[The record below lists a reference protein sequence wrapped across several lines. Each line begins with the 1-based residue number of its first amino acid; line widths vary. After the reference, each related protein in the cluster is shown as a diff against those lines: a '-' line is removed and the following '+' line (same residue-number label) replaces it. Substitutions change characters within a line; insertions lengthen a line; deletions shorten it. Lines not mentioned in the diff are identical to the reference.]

1 MLMSAERRDS
11 PSRTVSVVIVDDE
24 SVARARLRRL
34 LSDEPDME
42 VIAECENGRDAV
54 NTILERSPDLVFLDI
69 EMPELSGFEVL
80 RALPEETIPA
90 FVFVTAFNAYAL
102 EAFAVDALDYLLKPF
117 DAERFQVTVRR
128 ARERLSERGG
138 QRELLSAIRE
148 ISETQREI
156 RAAVAQIPD
165 GSAGSRNGYLER
177 IAVKLDGR
185 VFFVRVDEVD
195 FMESAANYVKLHVGG
210 EVHLIRER
218 LGDLASRLDPSRFA
232 RIHRSTIVNLDK
244 IKEIQPWFSGDAL
257 VILRGG
263 QKLRLSRMFRSSLEL
278 GTRTRL

>member
-1 MLMSAERRDS
+1 MLMPAERREPAS
-11 PSRTVSVVIVDDE
+11 KTLSVVIVDDE

-34 LSDEPDME
+34 LSNEPD
-42 VIAECENGRDAV
+42 VQVVAECANGRDAV
-54 NTILERSPDLVFLDI
+54 NTILEYSPNLVFLDI

-80 RALPEETIPA
+80 RALPSEAVPA
-90 FVFVTAFNAYAL
+90 FVFVTAFNTYAL

-128 ARERLSERGG
+128 ARERLSTRGA
-138 QRELLSAIRE
+138 QDEILSAIRE

-156 RAAVAQIPD
+156 RAVVTQMPEGIAA
-165 GSAGSRNGYLER
+165 SRVGYLDR
-177 IAVKLDGR
+177 IAVKVDGR
-185 VFFVRVDEVD
+185 VFFVRVEDVD
-195 FMESAANYVKLHVGG
+195 FIESAANYVKLHVGAD
-210 EVHLIRER
+210 VHLIRER
-218 LGDLASRLDPSRFA
+218 LGDLAARLDPSRFA

-278 GTRTRL
+278 GTRSRL

>member
-1 MLMSAERRDS
+1 MLMTADRRES
-11 PSRTVSVVIVDDE
+11 PSRTLSVVIVDDE

-34 LSDEPDME
+34 LLDEPDIE
-42 VIAECENGRDAV
+42 LVAECENGRDAV
-54 NTILERSPDLVFLDI
+54 NTILERTPDLVFLDI

-80 RALPEETIPA
+80 RALPEETMPA
-90 FVFVTAFNAYAL
+90 FVFVTAFNSYAL
-102 EAFAVDALDYLLKPF
+102 EAFTVDALDYLLKPF

-128 ARERLSERGG
+128 ARERLSARGD
-138 QRELLSAIRE
+138 QRELLTVIRE

-156 RAAVAQIPD
+156 RAAVAQLPD
-165 GSAGSRNGYLER
+165 AHSPRGAYLER
-177 IAVKLDGR
+177 IAVKVDGR
-185 VFFVRVDEVD
+185 VFFVRVDDVE
-195 FMESAANYVKLHVGG
+195 FIESAANYVKLHVAG
-210 EVHLIRER
+210 EAHLIRER
-218 LGDLASRLDPSRFA
+218 LGDLAARLDPSRFA

>member
-1 MLMSAERRDS
+1 MKTL
-11 PSRTVSVVIVDDE
+11 SVIIVDDE

-42 VIAECENGRDAV
+42 VVAECENGKDAV
-54 NTILERSPDLVFLDI
+54 DTILERSPDLVFLDI
-69 EMPELSGFEVL
+69 EMPELNGFDVL
-80 RALPEETIPA
+80 RSLPEETVPA
-90 FVFVTAFNAYAL
+90 FVFVTAFNSYAL
-102 EAFAVDALDYLLKPF
+102 DAFAVDALDYLLKPF

-128 ARERLSERGG
+128 ARERIRTRGD
-138 QRELLSAIRE
+138 QREILNAIRE

-156 RAAVAQIPD
+156 HAAVAHLP
-165 GSAGSRNGYLER
+165 GTTGPARPAYLER
-177 IAVKLDGR
+177 IAVKVDGR
-185 VFFVRVDEVD
+185 VYFVRVEDVD
-195 FMESAANYVKLHVGG
+195 YMESAANYVKLHAGSD
-210 EVHLIRER
+210 VHLIRER
-218 LGDLASRLDPSRFA
+218 LGDLATRLHPARFA

-263 QKLRLSRMFRSSLEL
+263 QKLRLSRMFRAGLEL

>member
-1 MLMSAERRDS
+1 ML
-11 PSRTVSVVIVDDE
+11 SVVIVDDE

-42 VIAECENGRDAV
+42 VVAECANGRDAV

-80 RALPEETIPA
+80 RALPEETTPA
-90 FVFVTAFNAYAL
+90 FVFVTAFNSYAL
-102 EAFAVDALDYLLKPF
+102 DAFAVDALDYLLKPF

-128 ARERLSERGG
+128 ARERLAQRGG
-138 QRELLSAIRE
+138 QQELLSAIRE

-156 RAAVAQIPD
+156 RAAVTQLPEGAAAPR
-165 GSAGSRNGYLER
+165 ANYLER
-177 IAVKLDGR
+177 IAVKTDGR
-185 VFFVRVDEVD
+185 VFFVRVEEID
-195 FMESAANYVKLHVGG
+195 FMESAANYVKLHAGSDT
-210 EVHLIRER
+210 HLIRER
-218 LGDLASRLDPSRFA
+218 LGDLAARLDPSRFT